1 MEEGTVFTCNKN
13 EHKKLYSNDS
23 ENIFYEGY
31 CFLKTAEKIRHMQFE
46 YQGEMGNLIA
56 PYIVNLSFA
65 AELFLKS
72 LLVSTRVQFKP
83 THDLYKLYSLINDDE
98 IKDNIKSACY
108 RLKDIDKSDIEFE
121 KSLNDIREVFENWR
135 YVYERMHIA
144 TAVSFIK
151 DFAYAVMIE
160 AEKHKIENERKG

>member
-1 MEEGTVFTCNKN
+1 M
-13 EHKKLYSNDS
+13 
-23 ENIFYEGY
+23 
-31 CFLKTAEKIRHMQFE
+31 
-46 YQGEMGNLIA
+46 
-56 PYIVNLSFA
+56 
-65 AELFLKS
+65 
-72 LLVSTRVQFKP
+72 
-83 THDLYKLYSLINDDE
+83 INDDE

-121 KSLNDIREVFENWR
+121 KSLNDIREVFEYWR

>member
-1 MEEGTVFTCNKN
+1 M
-13 EHKKLYSNDS
+13 L
-23 ENIFYEGY
+23 
-31 CFLKTAEKIRHMQFE
+31 
-46 YQGEMGNLIA
+46 
-56 PYIVNLSFA
+56 
-65 AELFLKS
+65 
-72 LLVSTRVQFKP
+72 STRVQFKP

-98 IKDNIKSACY
+98 IKDNIKTACY
-108 RLKDIDKSDIEFE
+108 RLKDIYKSDIEFE
-121 KSLNDIREVFENWR
+121 NSLNDIREVFEYWR